1 MADFVD
7 PDLDMTLAAIT
18 RRLENAYPQAD
29 APSVV
34 EAVLDARRGVGMFG
48 LGDADGESPPLIE
61 KIAERTLRLRLG
73 LDTDDPRLDPESHR
87 RPGG

>member
-1 MADFVD
+1 MADFGD
-7 PDLDMTLAAIT
+7 PDLDMTLAAIA
-18 RRLENAYPQAD
+18 RRMQHAYPQAD
-29 APSVV
+29 ASSVV

-48 LGDADGESPPLIE
+48 MADADGDAPPLIE